1 MMKWVATLLL
11 VTPGALLAETE
22 LDFHLCSAYVQQSAV
37 GTQIENE
44 WTVHVKLTKVGATSF
59 ERFTEANIG
68 RMSRLVV
75 GDREFFR
82 ATMWVPISS
91 GSIYGAFSSQ
101 EAAIAWQRTLA
112 GKLPAAPCGA
122 GD

>member
-75 GDREFFR
+75 GDQEFLR
-82 ATMWVPISS
+82 ATILGPMSN
-91 GSIYGAFSSQ
+91 GDLHGAFSSQ
-101 EAAIAWQRTLA
+101 EVATAWQRTLA

>member
-1 MMKWVATLLL
+1 MKWIAILLL
-11 VTPGALLAETE
+11 VTPGIVVAETE
-22 LDFHLCSAYVQQSAV
+22 LEFHLCSAYVEQSAV
-37 GTQIENE
+37 GAQTESG
-44 WTVHVKLTKVGATSF
+44 WPVRVKLTQQGATSF